1 MVSEVRRVTVL
12 GGDDR
17 KGVEGEL
24 LGALVMILF
33 LDMSTSPM
41 GVFTPRISSELYS
54 HEMCIFLLG
63 IVLQYKVKI
72 NKSKNQT
79 KPKTT

>member
-17 KGVEGEL
+17 KGAEGGL

-41 GVFTPRISSELYS
+41 GVFTP
-54 HEMCIFLLG
+54 
-63 IVLQYKVKI
+63 
-72 NKSKNQT
+72 
-79 KPKTT
+79 